1 MNRTAIY
8 PGSFDPLT
16 NGHMDIIER
25 GSHLFDR
32 LIVAVGINAEKPGY
46 FSVEERLEDLRTCCA
61 HMPNIEV
68 ASFDGLLVEYARS
81 RNSRILLRGLRAIS
95 DYDYEFRIALAN
107 RRLAAEVETVFL
119 IAREEFSFLASSVV
133 REVAKFGGDYAQF
146 VPETVAKR
154 IENRLKS

>member
-32 LIVAVGINAEKPGY
+32 LIVAVGINTEKPGY
-46 FSVEERLEDLRTCCA
+46 FSVEERLEDLRVCCA
-61 HMPNIEV
+61 KMPNVEV
-68 ASFDGLLVEYARS
+68 ASFEGLLVEYARS

-119 IAREEFSFLASSVV
+119 IAREEYSFLASSVV

-146 VPETVAKR
+146 VPENVAKR